1 MILQAGK
8 DETVEEQVRALSIGP
23 RYMVKCYKGCDVQ
36 GFRFRTQPYEQKK
49 LTRTTTNSGVCV
61 LANWFDNQG
70 PDYYGTIQEIIELE
84 YVSDSD
90 LKVALFKCDW
100 FDPKKGVKYD
110 KALGLV
116 EVNHTSRLEQYEPFV
131 LAYQVDQVYY
141 TPYPSPPRERKDWWV
156 AFKTN
161 PIGTLPVPA
170 VDDEVDDSLPPVV
183 SEYYQEGEQLGA
195 DISQKLGDESLLHES
210 NIVEQVDPEDMDFL
224 NRPNSHENIESYVAM
239 DSDCSSEDEGPIES
253 DNDSDNDSDSSD

>member
-49 LTRTTTNSGVCV
+49 SSRTMTNSGVCV
-61 LANWFDNQG
+61 SANWFDNQG

-90 LKVALFKCDW
+90 LKVALFKCVW

-116 EVNHTSRLEQYEPFV
+116 EVNHRSRLEQYEPFV

-161 PIGTLPVPA
+161 PIGTLPVLA

-195 DISQKLGDESLLHES
+195 DISQELGDESLLHES

>member
-1 MILQAGK
+1 M
-8 DETVEEQVRALSIGP
+8 
-23 RYMVKCYKGCDVQ
+23 
-36 GFRFRTQPYEQKK
+36 
-49 LTRTTTNSGVCV
+49 
-61 LANWFDNQG
+61 
-70 PDYYGTIQEIIELE
+70 
-84 YVSDSD
+84 
-90 LKVALFKCDW
+90 ALFKCDW
-100 FDPKKGVKYD
+100 FDPKKEVKYD

-161 PIGTLPVPA
+161 PIGTLPVLA

-195 DISQKLGDESLLHES
+195 DISQELGDESLLHES